1 MRYQTEKKTVNY
13 LLSCMITRSFCANAA
28 FARSTGKN
36 VMLCVR
42 QGRLP

>member
-13 LLSCMITRSFCANAA
+13 LLSCTITLCFCANAA
-28 FARSTGKN
+28 LAESTGKS
-36 VMLCVR
+36 VVLCVR

>member
-13 LLSCMITRSFCANAA
+13 LLSCMITLCLCANAA
-28 FARSTGKN
+28 LPKRAGKS
-36 VMLCVR
+36 VVLCVR